1 MGIRHRRNVAA
12 PKRIFYYMPPSLSPL
27 SATALIFD
35 WGTFLAAVVRVL
47 LTFILIYPIAMERE
61 REEWAG
67 GTEGA
72 GLRTFP
78 LVGMA
83 SCILVLL
90 AQVILPPG
98 SQNHAQ
104 VLQGLITGIGFV
116 GGGAIVK
123 DQFKVRG
130 TATAAGI
137 WATAILGAAMGY
149 GRLDLAVVL
158 ALVTFVTLRILT
170 AYEQRT
176 RMRAVAQN
184 DKTAR

>member
-1 MGIRHRRNVAA
+1 MS
-12 PKRIFYYMPPSLSPL
+12 PSDLPL
-27 SATALIFD
+27 SIASLTFDRATVLTAMI
-35 WGTFLAAVVRVL
+35 RVL
-47 LTFILIYPIAMERE
+47 ITFVLIYPIAMERE
-61 REEWAG
+61 REEWSI

-78 LVGMA
+78 LVGMG

-90 AQVILPPG
+90 AQIILPPQ
-98 SQNHAQ
+98 SANHAQ

-130 TATAAGI
+130 TATAAGV
-137 WATAILGAAMGY
+137 WATAVLGAAVGY

-158 ALVTFVTLRILT
+158 GVATFVTLRILT
-170 AYEQRT
+170 AYERRSRERPQT
-176 RMRAVAQN
+176 PN
-184 DKTAR
+184 DGAAG